1 MDLLIPSLGDIEE
14 VEVIELCIAPGSSVS
29 AGDTLIVIE
38 SDKASMDVP
47 AEFDGV
53 LESFAVQVGD
63 RVAEGALIG
72 VMTTD
77 TSNAP
82 GAPETSASVEQ
93 RVDAVAAPELAQAVG
108 ATSNIEILVP
118 DLGDIEEVEV
128 IEVAVAV
135 GDAIHFDSLL

>member
-72 VMTTD
+72 VMTT
-77 TSNAP
+77 NAP
-82 GAPETSASVEQ
+82 DEP
-93 RVDAVAAPELAQAVG
+93 AAPEQQQRNKLSKRQLRQ
-108 ATSNIEILVP
+108 SQLKQPVP
-118 DLGDIEEVEV
+118 
-128 IEVAVAV
+128 
-135 GDAIHFDSLL
+135 

>member
-93 RVDAVAAPELAQAVG
+93 RVDAVAEPELAQAVG
-108 ATSNIEILVP
+108 ANSNIEILVP
-118 DLGDIEEVEV
+118 VN
-128 IEVAVAV
+128 
-135 GDAIHFDSLL
+135 

>member
-53 LESFAVQVGD
+53 LKSFAVQVGD
-63 RVAEGALIG
+63 RVA
-72 VMTTD
+72 
-77 TSNAP
+77 
-82 GAPETSASVEQ
+82 
-93 RVDAVAAPELAQAVG
+93 AVSYTHLTLPTISCV
-108 ATSNIEILVP
+108 
-118 DLGDIEEVEV
+118 
-128 IEVAVAV
+128 
-135 GDAIHFDSLL
+135 